1 MFFLIK
7 ALLFTAFLIL
17 KSNLV
22 FASTPLNYEQYDK
35 LPCKFNGAEVG
46 NSAYPRTEK
55 DKSYSYKINRCTK
68 PRRVPKNIR
77 KFGRNGKEATD
88 INVKWKTP
96 IVAVR
101 DMEFFFAQD
110 YSAKNRCKE
119 HKNQNIG
126 EINITLPD
134 PLNPKEKRKCITPY
148 ENIQITFKDKL
159 NGDYIVYKG
168 LSSTPLVPGFDQG
181 KCKRPYMQDRKEN
194 NLGNLAG
201 LLKGARFDHICGGPI
216 KTNIK
221 KGEIIGYSGKRGKYS
236 SFGFNIK
243 KMDQPYII
251 APEDN
256 LAWENFPNDK
266 NRFLIPVLN
275 DSQLETLKMVSKKIV
290 NAEKNKKE
298 FDKKIE
304 NEAKKLIVKNQ
315 TTNENLKSAMD
326 IDKKRKIK
334 FRKGNNTAYWQFM
347 QPKLNDLRG
356 DGFVFYV
363 FEADTY
369 TRISED
375 FKILSKGNYVF
386 TDKKQF
392 KLQEGDQEYFWK
404 ISLSHQVID
413 IKSKFYDYKGFKR
426 FEFRL
431 ADVNEQ
437 DKIKDAIKA
446 FDNQKYAKIDESDD
460 NLNRLYKLIIE
471 DEYFLK
477 KNKYLKYSKKGK
489 YNGKEIKT
497 MGLAVF
503 INYEKELSKLTKDIN
518 SKDISPLAWG
528 WEYSHEDKVDFSGWK
543 AIQKCYAHVKKRK
556 LRYTDG
562 ECLVVDFRRIKGGS
576 ENPIISENYL
586 FKERDN
592 RILIAKKSK
601 ESEKTKEQIE
611 NEKKK
616 EKKLLAKK
624 KKEAEEKE
632 KKLQLAQKKAEEER
646 IKQEKILLA
655 KKKEEEKRK
664 KELLIAQK
672 KAKDEKKRQEL
683 LLAQKKAEEERIKQE
698 LLLAQKKA
706 EEEKKKQE
714 LLAQQKAEEE
724 RKKQEELAKK
734 KAIEDEK
741 RQKLLAEEKKKKEE
755 LLAKL
760 KAEEEEELK
769 KIELAKEEAEK
780 EFKKKKKELNVDKD
794 SPEILVAET
803 VTVSNQVYKL
813 KGKVKDKS
821 DFFLEID
828 GQPVKINAEGEFV
841 FEGFIIDTDEGEELT
856 LVAVDRWNNS
866 SEKNVKINVEIKEI
880 QAAKSYEKLSPN
892 KVNAKQDINK
902 IALVIGVE
910 KYKNLSNLD
919 AIYAN
924 RDAKAFRAYAN
935 RAFGIPLENIKVL
948 IDNEA
953 SRSEMIKAIKL
964 WLPQIAKG
972 GGKDIYIFFAGH
984 GLASDD
990 GENLFLLP
998 QDGDSLLLEDTAL
1011 LRSDIFKQISKLKP
1025 NSVTIF
1031 FDTCYSGQT
1040 RTEETLIAGLRPVRL
1055 VVEEQEIPNNF
1066 TIFSASSLTQ
1076 TSGSIEQAKH
1086 GIFSYYLMK
1095 GLEGN
1100 ADSNK
1105 DQKITNGELIA
1116 YLKQNVSEEAFI
1128 NNRQQ
1133 EPMLSGDPDKILISY
1148 R

>member
-326 IDKKRKIK
+326 IDKKQKIK

-356 DGFVFYV
+356 DGFVYYV

-437 DKIKDAIKA
+437 DKIKEAIKA

-866 SEKNVKINVEIKEI
+866 SEKNVKINIEIKEI
-880 QAAKSYEKLSPN
+880 QVAKSYEKLSPN

-935 RAFGIPLENIKVL
+935 RAFGIPLENIKIL
-948 IDNEA
+948 IDKEA

-1133 EPMLSGDPDKILISY
+1133 EPMLSGDPDKVLMSY
-1148 R
+1148 